1 MNMNKANPFE
11 YTREVTD
18 PNIFAGRRYELEA
31 IDQELSNF
39 VAGKAMR
46 TTALIGPPRVGKT
59 SILLRIAEICE
70 TKEIFPVLIKLETL
84 HTENPWEFWF
94 KVFFEILSKA
104 KDRGIIRLD
113 ASKPLIF
120 WLADEEDKVGSKER
134 HLLIEEQYES
144 YTKGVIKTKTPSEI
158 TVEHDLK
165 LLMQDVVFRE
175 NYKAILLMF
184 DEAHKLQEKEDSK
197 LIKEGLRNLFLSKLD
212 RAGLIFA
219 GYEKLGNIFVGVN
232 EPFNGRGHNLPVTNF
247 TMIEDIRQCALSP
260 LDKEERVLMSP
271 MTIDYIALL
280 SRGMPNFIRMI
291 CYAIYE
297 RFRLG
302 KQEDLN
308 LTIAI
313 MEDLLNVMERDADV
327 KGKLSDL
334 VNSIKGLTTV
344 ELEVL
349 YNMARYP
356 KWSIEQVV
364 ELDESFRGEAS
375 SENARMRRTRI
386 LEARREEFVGRGLLE
401 DEPGQFVISG
411 GDFVSEYASL
421 YLRFW
426 YEVQKYG
433 ELTRNIIIGK
443 GPQTTF
449 GEKADKLSNA
459 ISWELRNFEGM
470 SSDPRIEISIF
481 HQDYKDKG
489 QLLVDRVLERYKT
502 FDQIKKGQLL
512 VDKHSIRTIL
522 ECLEVC
528 KFVKKPG
535 SYLLVCLSVRN
546 AENHREVILLEL
558 YYRIEMGKPP
568 IFNFGIFSAQ
578 AREAKITIEG
588 HAQTVVDIPDLDGL
602 CRQFGA
608 SLNDFLNILDFDEKW
623 LIESVQHLISQ
634 KELGKKDKEEK
645 EDIIDNK
652 WLEEYD
658 KEHVREAEDMVT
670 KKIAMCLGSDSK
682 RLAKLYNDRGYMYSD
697 AKTRF
702 PAARNDLEV
711 AYEYHYTHISL
722 TLLNLAYLDII
733 EKKYD
738 PAIEKLQNVMLITHS
753 REEISAGYL
762 RTVLPEGNLLYMR
775 STWEH
780 RPADILEVS
789 YILLAYATYKKEQD
803 LEKGIHILNEGKEL
817 LPSSVW
823 IDHALARFYLSSYKA
838 NLADEIYRKLDKSGV
853 KDKRLQFEID
863 KYLKIGHRTKQ

>member
-1 MNMNKANPFE
+1 MNKANPFE
-11 YTREVTD
+11 YIREITD
-18 PNIFAGRRYELEA
+18 RNIFAGRRYELEA

-70 TKEIFPVLIKLETL
+70 TKEIFPVLIELETL

-104 KDRGIIRLD
+104 KNKGIVQLH
-113 ASKPLIF
+113 ASKPLTF
-120 WLADEEDKVGSKER
+120 WFADEEGNAGSKDR

-144 YTKGVIKTKTPSEI
+144 YAKGIIKTKTPSEAA
-158 TVEHDLK
+158 VEHDLK
-165 LLMQDVVFRE
+165 LLMQGVVFKK

-184 DEAHKLQEKEDSK
+184 DEAHKLQESK
-197 LIKEGLRNLFLSKLD
+197 QPRLIKESLRNLFLSKLD

-219 GYEKLGNIFVGVN
+219 GYENLGNIFVGSN
-232 EPFNGRGHNLPVTNF
+232 EPFNGRGHNIPVTNF
-247 TMIEDIRQCALSP
+247 TMIEDIRKCALLP
-260 LDKEERVLMSP
+260 LDKEDRLLMSP

-313 MEDLLNVMERDADV
+313 MEDLLEAMERDAAV
-327 KGKLSDL
+327 KGKMSDL
-334 VNSIKGLTTV
+334 VNRIKGLTTV
-344 ELEVL
+344 DLELL

-356 KWSIEQVV
+356 NWSIEQVV
-364 ELDESFRGEAS
+364 DLDESFRGEAS
-375 SENARMRRTRI
+375 SENARVRRTRI
-386 LEARREEFVGRGLLE
+386 LEARREEFVRRGLLD
-401 DEPGQFVISG
+401 DEPGQFVMSG
-411 GDFVSEYASL
+411 GDFVSAYANL

-443 GPQTTF
+443 GPRTTF

-459 ISWELRNFEGM
+459 ISWEVRNFEGM
-470 SSDPRIEISIF
+470 SSDPRIEISVF

-502 FDQIKKGQLL
+502 FDQIKKGQLS
-512 VDKHSIRTIL
+512 VNENSIRTIL

-528 KFVKKPG
+528 KLVKKPG
-535 SYLLVCLSVRN
+535 RYLLICLSVRN

-558 YYRIEMGKPP
+558 YYRIEKGKPP
-568 IFNFGIFSAQ
+568 FFNLGTFSAQ
-578 AREAKITIEG
+578 AKEAKITIEG

-602 CRQFGA
+602 CKQFGS
-608 SLNDFLNILDFDEKW
+608 SLNEYLNILDFDDKW
-623 LIESVQHLISQ
+623 LIESIQHLISQ
-634 KELGKKDKEEK
+634 RELERKDEKEK
-645 EDIIDNK
+645 EDIIDGK

-658 KEHVREAEDMVT
+658 KDHAQKAEDMLT
-670 KKIAMCLGSDSK
+670 KKITMYLGSDSK
-682 RLAKLYNDRGYMYSD
+682 GLARLYNDRGYMYSNT
-697 AKTRF
+697 KTRF
-702 PAARNDLEV
+702 PAARDDLER
-711 AYEYHYTHISL
+711 AYQYYYTHISI
-722 TLLNLAYLDII
+722 TLLNLAYLDIV
-733 EKKYD
+733 EEKYD
-738 PAIEKLQNVMLITHS
+738 PAIEKLQDVLLITHS

-762 RTVLPEGNLLYMR
+762 RTVLPESNLLYMK

-780 RPADILEVS
+780 RPANILEVS

-803 LEKGIHILNEGKEL
+803 LNKGIDILNEGKEL

-823 IDHALARFYLSSYKA
+823 IGHALARFYLSNYQA
-838 NLADEIYRKLDKSGV
+838 NLTDEIYRELDKSGV
-853 KDKRLQFEID
+853 ADKRLQFEID
-863 KYLKIGHRTKQ
+863 HYLKRKHRTRQ